1 MSTMDAIFFDL
12 EFIGNLNESVSHCRI
27 YEVAAVKPSGDEFH
41 SYVDPGEPYIQPVV
55 GTLPRRELL
64 IDPLQRVLE
73 RFVEWIGPAPCYL
86 VSHGNFRSD
95 QRVLRAQNATIPN
108 HIRFVDSL
116 MITRAMI
123 HSTKFSLSFLYEF
136 LGHGKIDEP
145 HSALHDAR
153 ATKKIMDGLPDW
165 RRYAC
170 SYSLHIDALSNIKGI
185 GAKTELY
192 LHNSGWR
199 RGDMTT
205 WECLGTLT
213 QLQVEGL
220 FSDESH

>member
-1 MSTMDAIFFDL
+1 MSANEVIYYDL
-12 EFIGNLNESVSHCRI
+12 EFIGNLNESVGHCRI
-27 YEVAAVKPSGDEFH
+27 YEIAAVKTSGDEFQ
-41 SYVDPGEPYIQPVV
+41 SYVDPGEPYTQPVV
-55 GTLPRRELL
+55 GSLPRRELL
-64 IDPLQRVLE
+64 VDSLECVLE
-73 RFVEWIGPAPCYL
+73 RFIEWIGPKPCYL

-116 MITRAMI
+116 MVTRAMV
-123 HSTKFSLSFLYEF
+123 HSSKFSLSFLYEF
-136 LGHGKIDEP
+136 LGHGEIDEP

-153 ATKKIMDGLPDW
+153 ATKKILDGLPNW

-170 SYSLHIDALSNIKGI
+170 SYSLDVDALSNIKGI

-192 LHNSGWR
+192 LHDSGWR

-205 WECLGTLT
+205 WECLSTLT
-213 QLQVEGL
+213 QRQVEGL
-220 FSDESH
+220 FT